1 MEIYNELEDIL
12 KENNKNF
19 NDIIFITTK
28 NYDVDIKEFIKETK
42 KVNAIGHSEFCLESY
57 YEIELKIVGVD
68 WWIELFEYDGWYIF
82 TFKQYP
88 KLKNKMYE
96 EKD

>member
-28 NYDVDIKEFIKETK
+28 NYDVDIKEVIDVIKKYE
-42 KVNAIGHSEFCLESY
+42 GYLSY
-57 YEIELKIVGVD
+57 FLKRAFEIELKIVGID
-68 WWIELFEYDGWYIF
+68 WWIEIDEYDDYFGF
-82 TFKQYP
+82 LFKQHP